1 MFGVTAPFDGAT
13 DPVCNTPGVADGT
26 DWLVGGVDS
35 APGAKKTSQTV

>member
-13 DPVCNTPGVADGT
+13 DPVCNTPGVDGT